1 MHRSQTSSPLEV
13 ANDDHQQHSHDTV
26 TKPEGEGRDEGH
38 RNIVENIQGNNN
50 SNHKT
55 FSIDDILRPKAL
67 KLQPGGGYVPQQGL
81 IQHDKNYNFTFD
93 PSARPQ
99 VAHHHGGV
107 PGGVFS
113 SVIRGH
119 SSSKDLHLSSA
130 HKRDTLVMQQS
141 YAVKDVNERVAIGSK
156 EGCQTYMVSPSP
168 SRRFIA
174 AERSGD
180 AHCFSGRD
188 GRCSTGAT
196 VEQATTAASSAA
208 AATAAAVQSPSQ
220 REASQGSPA
229 SHDGSN
235 DVLRGDRTSPPEAP
249 AVPRPASAERER
261 EYHGVPSVPHPTYP
275 APPPIH
281 QQSLPTVCLP
291 LPPVSFNK
299 VTKIQILKFHINFWL
314 KFDRVNNT
322 SHVVRIF
329 VYIKINMCNSD

>member
-1 MHRSQTSSPLEV
+1 MYRSQTSSPLEV
-13 ANDDHQQHSHDTV
+13 VNDEQQQNSHDTV
-26 TKPEGEGRDEGH
+26 TKPDGEGH

-67 KLQPGGGYVPQQGL
+67 KLQPGGGGYVPQQQGL

-130 HKRDTLVMQQS
+130 IKRDTLVMQQS
-141 YAVKDVNERVAIGSK
+141 YAVKDVNERVAVGSK
-156 EGCQTYMVSPSP
+156 EGYQTYVSPSQ
-168 SRRFIA
+168 SRGFIA

-188 GRCSTGAT
+188 ERCSTGTT
-196 VEQATTAASSAA
+196 VEQATTAASSTA

-220 REASQGSPA
+220 REASQQRSPA

-235 DVLRGDRTSPPEAP
+235 DVPRGDRASPSEPS

-261 EYHGVPSVPHPTYP
+261 EYHGVPAVPHPTYP
-275 APPPIH
+275 AQPPMH

-291 LPPVSFNK
+291 LPPVSFDK
-299 VTKIQILKFHINFWL
+299 VTTIQN
-314 KFDRVNNT
+314 
-322 SHVVRIF
+322 
-329 VYIKINMCNSD
+329 